1 MNEHSSYFFFAIF
14 RYRSEAKITIVA
26 EYYRPEIAWAFNYLL
41 N

>member
-1 MNEHSSYFFFAIF
+1 MNEDSSYFFAIF